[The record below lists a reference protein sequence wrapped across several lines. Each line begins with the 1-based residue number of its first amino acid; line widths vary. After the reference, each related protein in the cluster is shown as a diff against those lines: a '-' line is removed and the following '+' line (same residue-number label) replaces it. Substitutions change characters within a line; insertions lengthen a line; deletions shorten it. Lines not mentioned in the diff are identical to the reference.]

1 VKSITVS
8 LLAGIATF
16 VVVFGIAR
24 KQPIFFGL
32 TFGVINAL
40 VVFAAFSIAKAS
52 NISN

>member
-1 VKSITVS
+1 VKSVTVS

-24 KQPIFFGL
+24 KQPLFFGL
-32 TFGVINAL
+32 TFAVINAL
-40 VVFAAFSIAKAS
+40 VVYAVFSIAKTS